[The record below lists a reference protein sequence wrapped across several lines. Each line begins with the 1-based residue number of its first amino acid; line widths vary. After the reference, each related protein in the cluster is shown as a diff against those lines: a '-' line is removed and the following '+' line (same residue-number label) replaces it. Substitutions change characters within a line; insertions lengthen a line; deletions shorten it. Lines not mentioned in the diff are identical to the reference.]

1 LESIGCIFCH
11 NNEAD
16 AEPVIEEKGF
26 IGRRCPECGLIFVS
40 PRPDSDATLNLYEQ
54 EVAHIYAGRHQ
65 RKAFGDR
72 LIARH
77 TLSIIKR
84 FKREGS
90 LLEVGAGHGT
100 FLAEA
105 RKAGFEVSGVE
116 LNPFEAEFI
125 TGTLN
130 IPCVAEP
137 LKQACPEK
145 KFDVIYHRD
154 VLSHFH
160 DPIEEFSHFSDRLK
174 PDGIVVFETG
184 NFTDVQKRFYG
195 LYKTFHLPEHLFF
208 FGRETFKRLLR
219 TSGFEMEHISGYS
232 ILYLLTIDRFIETLL
247 SGIGRRHRPGT
258 GEQEPNS
265 SINPLQASSSS
276 KMSVADMVFRIGTR
290 ARQLISYFLVYKIG
304 NFYALWGHP
313 QTVIVVARK
322 IRPVNRP
329 YAE

>member
-40 PRPDSDATLNLYEQ
+40 PRPDLEATFNLYEQ
-54 EVAHIYAGRHQ
+54 EVAHSYAGRHQ

-84 FKREGS
+84 FKTEGS
-90 LLEVGAGHGT
+90 LLEIGAGGGM
-100 FLAEA
+100 FLEEA

-125 TGTLN
+125 IGTLN
-130 IPCVAEP
+130 ILCAPEP
-137 LKQACPEK
+137 LSQAYPEK

-160 DPIEEFSHFSDRLK
+160 DPIEEFRHFNDRLN

-208 FGRETFKRLLR
+208 FGRETFKRLLES
-219 TSGFEMEHISGYS
+219 TGFMMEHISGYS
-232 ILYLLTIDRFIETLL
+232 ILYLLTIDRFIEKLL
-247 SGIGRRHRPGT
+247 RGIQPRPKHLNGD
-258 GEQEPNS
+258 QESNS
-265 SINPLQASSSS
+265 NADPINESSSS
-276 KMSVADMVFRIGTR
+276 DKRLTDMVFRIATKV
-290 ARQLISYFLVYKIG
+290 RQSISYVLVYKIG
-304 NFYALWGHP
+304 RFYAFPGHP
-313 QTVIVVARK
+313 HTMIVVARK
-322 IRPVNRP
+322 MPQTD
-329 YAE
+329 